1 MAPTVPLRLGVCTST
16 LCLLRAQMGQAAPS
30 AEYLMQVC
38 GKGREDNDRVQDRD
52 WMSYSSYK
60 HIHVNIKTSLEMG
73 SQRVGNVHREVYQ
86 N

>member
-1 MAPTVPLRLGVCTST
+1 MLAQSTDGTGCSISRVPDAGRCV
-16 LCLLRAQMGQAAPS
+16 
-30 AEYLMQVC
+30 

-60 HIHVNIKTSLEMG
+60 HIHVNIKTRLEMG
-73 SQRVGNVHREVYQ
+73 SQLAGNVHREVYQ